1 MGKKTLNIY
10 IALKICS
17 ALLGKN
23 IKKKNNNK
31 QKTNKQTKQ
40 QKNKQKKQNKAHVP
54 DRDENSSVLC
64 IWWSMNIV
72 TK

>member
-1 MGKKTLNIY
+1 MGKTLNIY
-10 IALKICS
+10 IASKICS

-23 IKKKNNNK
+23 IKKQQQQTK
-31 QKTNKQTKQ
+31 NKQTKQ

-54 DRDENSSVLC
+54 DRDENSSILC
-64 IWWSMNIV
+64 IWWSINIV